1 MNTTP
6 VSKSRPTDRPAG
18 LSHKAF
24 TLIELLVV
32 IAIIAILAGMLL
44 PALSRAKQRGASVV
58 CLNNLKQMGLGF
70 FMYLNDT
77 GKTFP
82 VAYTPAK
89 FWMAVLRTNNV
100 PSDKIRICPTAPIP
114 ANRNLTGEAMG
125 TATAAWYGPVKS
137 PVQWNTGFESSYG
150 MNGWQYSPEGEGA
163 IDATKAFAKESSY
176 EVPVTTPIFGDSN
189 WADSWPLATDRPARN
204 LATGGNDAMMQRFC
218 ISRHGSS
225 FRGTVTVSPGSKIPG
240 AVNFALVDGH
250 VEAIQLDRLWTL
262 TWHRGYKV
270 PAQHP

>member
-1 MNTTP
+1 MTSPRTNVPIT
-6 VSKSRPTDRPAG
+6 SAG
-18 LSHKAF
+18 SQRGAF

-82 VAYTPAK
+82 VAYTPSQ

-100 PSDKIRICPTAPIP
+100 PSDKIRVCPTAPIP
-114 ANRNLTGEAMG
+114 ANRNPTGEAMG

-163 IDATKAFAKESSY
+163 IDATKAFARESSY

-204 LATGGNDAMMQRFC
+204 LAMGGNDAMMQRFC

-225 FRGTVTVSPGSKIPG
+225 FRGTVAVSPGSKMPG
-240 AVNFALVDGH
+240 AVNFVMVDGH
-250 VEAIQLDRLWTL
+250 VEAVGLDRLWFL
-262 TWHRGYKV
+262 TWHRGYRV

>member
-1 MNTTP
+1 MKTTP
-6 VSKSRPTDRPAG
+6 VSKSHRTDQSVALAHRT
-18 LSHKAF
+18 F

-82 VAYTPAK
+82 VAYTPSR

-100 PSDKIRICPTAPIP
+100 PSDKIRVCPTAPIP
-114 ANRNLTGEAMG
+114 ANRNPTGEAMG

-163 IDATKAFAKESSY
+163 IDATKAFARESSY

-189 WADSWPLATDRPARN
+189 
-204 LATGGNDAMMQRFC
+204 
-218 ISRHGSS
+218 
-225 FRGTVTVSPGSKIPG
+225 
-240 AVNFALVDGH
+240 
-250 VEAIQLDRLWTL
+250 
-262 TWHRGYKV
+262 
-270 PAQHP
+270 